1 MIKNANPLLYKKGKE
16 HVFFLLLITV
26 YFAPFFLVGQSLS
39 AFISTAFQH
48 VSSCGR
54 RHSLAESVH
63 FASLS
68 FLGLIRSF
76 HNLSPDFS
84 ISYFSLFL
92 TLFARNPTI
101 TFLIIS

>member
-1 MIKNANPLLYKKGKE
+1 MRRYFFFCINNLLVEPKLE
-16 HVFFLLLITV
+16 AIVLFC
-26 YFAPFFLVGQSLS
+26 PFFLVGQSLS

-54 RHSLAESVH
+54 RHSLTESVH